1 MITVKITHAV
11 SIGMSAKTTPQ
22 YLFENAEKYPDE
34 AAISSKDADGNWDTT
49 TWSQFTDYTM
59 GVAKALMSNGFEEG
73 DKLSIYSYNRKEWYS
88 AYSAANMCNG
98 AAVGVYHT
106 CSTEEVEWVVGNSD
120 SKIVFVGNNPMDGGD
135 TSKMC
140 SHRLHEALSNL
151 DKGEV
156 VVVMDGVDMPD
167 HPKATSWADFIS
179 SGSGVDDSQVME
191 RVENIQPEDTAS
203 LIYTSGTT
211 GNPKGVEL
219 THDNF
224 EAEIEGC
231 SAIFKFSQGDGYV
244 SWLPCAH
251 VFGQLADNHIWI
263 RDVMHMRVVSSPLE
277 SIDYAKEVQPAL
289 FIGVPRIYEK
299 VYSNLKSK
307 LEGKEFLLK
316 VPIINGILKKKIKPQ
331 IGMENCTYAVT
342 GAAPINPDIL
352 KLFHAIGVP
361 LYEGYGMTETTA
373 GATLGSKK
381 GNKMGTV
388 GKTFVGELR
397 IDNPNEKGEGEIQFR
412 GRHIMKGYYNN
423 AEATAETMTE
433 DGWLKSGDLGKKD
446 SQGYV
451 SVTGRIKEIYVSSAG
466 KNIAPLV
473 IEETMKS
480 IPIVSQ
486 CMLIGDNRKYCSAL
500 FTLDVGAILR
510 DKHGIDGAKVPKDP
524 AEQLAKLKELG
535 HDLSDY
541 TESQEIFDEVQGHVD
556 RLNGQFSNPEQLKK
570 FTILPR
576 DLSVDHGELT
586 PTLKI
591 RRIQI
596 RENWADEIEAMYS
609 GA

>member
-1 MITVKITHAV
+1 
-11 SIGMSAKTTPQ
+11 MSAKTTPE
-22 YLFENAEKYPDE
+22 YLIENAEKYPNE
-34 AAISSKDADGNWDTT
+34 AAISSKDENGNWDTT
-49 TWSQFTDYTM
+49 TWSEFKDDV
-59 GVAKALMSNGFEEG
+59 VALSKALIANGFDPG

-106 CSTEEVEWVVGNSD
+106 CSPEEVEWVVGNSD
-120 SKIVFVGNNPMDGGD
+120 SKVVFVGNNPMDGGD
-135 TSKMC
+135 EGKMC
-140 SHRLHEALSNL
+140 SHRLNEALPSL
-151 DKGEV
+151 DKVEV

-167 HPKATSWADFIS
+167 HPKSISWSDFLD
-179 SGSGVDDSQVME
+179 SGSGIEDSQVLE
-191 RVENIQPEDTAS
+191 RASSIKPDDTAS

-224 EAEIEGC
+224 EAEIAGV
-231 SAIFKFSQGDGYV
+231 SAIAKFDQGDGYV

-263 RDVMHMRVVSSPLE
+263 RDAMHMRVVGNPLE
-277 SIDYAKEVQPAL
+277 SIDYAKEVEPSL

-299 VYSNLKSK
+299 VYSNLVAGLGSK
-307 LEGKEFLLK
+307 VKWLSIPVLK
-316 VPIINGILKKKIKPQ
+316 GIVRKAAKKKIGFSNLK
-331 IGMENCTYAVT
+331 YAIT
-342 GAAPINPDIL
+342 GAAPINADIL
-352 KLFHAIGVP
+352 HLFQKLDIP
-361 LYEGYGMTETTA
+361 LFEGYGMTETTA
-373 GATLGSKK
+373 GATIGYP
-381 GNKMGTV
+381 GNNKIGTV
-388 GKTFVGELR
+388 GKAFVGDIR
-397 IDNPNEKGEGEIQFR
+397 IDNPNEAGDGEIQFR

-423 AEATAETMTE
+423 PEATAETMTE
-433 DGWLKSGDLGKKD
+433 DGWLKSGDLGRED
-446 SQGYV
+446 SEGYI

-480 IPIVSQ
+480 IPLVSQ

-510 DKHGIDGAKVPKDP
+510 DKHGMDGAKVPKDP
-524 AEQLAKLKELG
+524 NEQLAKLKEFG
-535 HDLSDY
+535 HELSEY
-541 TESQEIFDEVQGHVD
+541 TDSPEIHAELQEQVD

-596 RENWADEIEAMYS
+596 RENWASEIEAMY
-609 GA
+609 

>member
-1 MITVKITHAV
+1 
-11 SIGMSAKTTPQ
+11 MSAKTTPE
-22 YLFENAEKYPDE
+22 YLISNAEKYANED
-34 AAISSKDADGNWDTT
+34 AISWKDPSGNWTGM
-49 TWSQFTDYTM
+49 TWSEFCDTAM
-59 GVAKALMSNGFEEG
+59 SVAKSLIALGFEGG
-73 DKLSIYSYNRKEWYS
+73 DKLSIYSYNRMEWYA
-88 AYSAANMCNG
+88 AYAAANMCNG

-106 CSTEEVEWVVGNSD
+106 CSPEEVEWVVGDSD
-120 SKIVFVGNNPMDGGD
+120 SKVVFVGNNPMDGGD
-135 TSKMC
+135 ASKMC
-140 SHRLHEALSNL
+140 SNRLQSAMGALSKVEAVVSVDGMDAIDHPNSMTWG
-151 DKGEV
+151 DFMAKGEGTPDSA
-156 VVVMDGVDMPD
+156 VMDR
-167 HPKATSWADFIS
+167 IS
-179 SGSGVDDSQVME
+179 SITPS
-191 RVENIQPEDTAS
+191 DTAS

-224 EAEIEGC
+224 EAEIAGV
-231 SAIFKFSQGDGYV
+231 SAIQKYGQGDGYV

-263 RDVMHMRVVSSPLE
+263 RDAMHMRVVSNPLE
-277 SIDYAKEVQPAL
+277 SIDYAKEVEPAL

-299 VYSNLKSK
+299 VYSNLVAGLGSK
-307 LEGKEFLLK
+307 VKWLSLPILGGIVRKKAKQKIGFSNLK
-316 VPIINGILKKKIKPQ
+316 
-331 IGMENCTYAVT
+331 YAIT

-352 KLFHAIGVP
+352 HLFQKLQIP
-361 LYEGYGMTETTA
+361 LFEGYGMTETTA
-373 GATLGSKK
+373 GATIGYP
-381 GNKMGTV
+381 GNNKIGTV
-388 GKTFVGELR
+388 GKTFVGEIR

-423 AEATAETMTE
+423 PEATADTMTE

-446 SQGYV
+446 SEGFV

-486 CMLIGDNRKYCSAL
+486 CMLIGDNRKFCSAL

-510 DKHGIDGAKVPKDP
+510 DKHGMDGAKVPKDP

-535 HDLSDY
+535 HELSDY
-541 TESQEIFDEVQGHVD
+541 TDSEEIRAEVQEQVD
-556 RLNGQFSNPEQLKK
+556 RLNAQFSNPEQLKT

-591 RRIQI
+591 RRKQI
-596 RENWADEIEAMYS
+596 RENWNAEIEAMYA